1 MEEYARFIYYI
12 KGVAVA
18 ITKEQKKEQ
27 MERFAKSAQDT
38 GSPEVQIALLTQRI
52 NYLAG
57 HFAKHKKDHHSKTGL
72 LRLIGKRRNLLAYL
86 EKKDVHRYRTLI
98 KELGLRK

>member
-1 MEEYARFIYYI
+1 M
-12 KGVAVA
+12 A

-27 MERFAKSAQDT
+27 IQRFAKSTNDT

-52 NYLAG
+52 NHLAE

-72 LRLIGKRRNLLAYL
+72 LRLIGKRRNLLGYL
-86 EKKDVHRYRTLI
+86 EKKDVLRYRSLI